1 MATAFER
8 GVSAGT
14 ARERG
19 EVLVD
24 VEVERS
30 DETNLMQ
37 RTLTGQFGSLA
48 GGEGDWMNR
57 MHRLQVELGQQPVD
71 VRNGNIEGLRSRLD
85 RDAGVESSQRETL
98 VAVLVAMAEPGEA
111 STVGD
116 VGWQLRMWNSL
127 FDGCGGDQPGSSTDV
142 FRRVYRPPEQS
153 DKDLEDMAAD
163 ECDLCVQKDKE
174 KQVAEP
180 AQQER
185 ENEEAAELEYRMS
198 LQAQEE
204 PLRRLPPG
212 EYKQWEDWEWHNVVA
227 GPAPPRRRTT
237 MVVTMEGKPSADG
250 PWLSRSMR
258 IPVNSGGDMPA
269 VNLRFQFEKEDY
281 PDDVGTLKLEQ
292 PVAKSVTNPD
302 EADTIPYATVPDP
315 ASPVSPGEEVAN
327 VVDDA
332 GSNEA
337 VECGGGGATGA
348 DSGE

>member
-98 VAVLVAMAEPGEA
+98 VAVLEAMAEPGEA

-116 VGWQLRMWNSL
+116 VGWQLRMW
-127 FDGCGGDQPGSSTDV
+127 
-142 FRRVYRPPEQS
+142 
-153 DKDLEDMAAD
+153 
-163 ECDLCVQKDKE
+163 
-174 KQVAEP
+174 
-180 AQQER
+180 
-185 ENEEAAELEYRMS
+185 
-198 LQAQEE
+198 
-204 PLRRLPPG
+204 
-212 EYKQWEDWEWHNVVA
+212 
-227 GPAPPRRRTT
+227 
-237 MVVTMEGKPSADG
+237 
-250 PWLSRSMR
+250 
-258 IPVNSGGDMPA
+258 
-269 VNLRFQFEKEDY
+269 
-281 PDDVGTLKLEQ
+281 KLL
-292 PVAKSVTNPD
+292 
-302 EADTIPYATVPDP
+302 I
-315 ASPVSPGEEVAN
+315 
-327 VVDDA
+327 
-332 GSNEA
+332 
-337 VECGGGGATGA
+337 
-348 DSGE
+348 